1 MRAPVLAV
9 ALAVASLGAAAC
21 HHHRDLNAP
30 GTIDPSVPPVE
41 LRPQQLEYPGDPG
54 ERMVVL
60 TTGVVGGAY
69 GGSIA
74 SGPVGDF
81 AIEATV
87 SWGES
92 ETTHNDRASRLIMPR
107 GVLLP
112 AQSDGVT
119 LGWSGLRIVG
129 DDADGTRVVTGPIY
143 AQVQRAFLYYGG
155 AVGLAVDPRTG
166 GIGPQVDAFYT
177 FCYLRGRVLFGDGWE
192 LGGGLQIKWPT
203 TWVWSR

>member
-1 MRAPVLAV
+1 MRATSL
-9 ALAVASLGAAAC
+9 ALALAGASVGVAAC

-41 LRPQQLEYPGDPG
+41 LRAQQREYPRDPG
-54 ERMVVL
+54 ERMLVL
-60 TTGVVGGAY
+60 TTGIVGGAY

-81 AIEATV
+81 ALEATV

-92 ETTHNDRASRLIMPR
+92 DTTHNDRALRLFMPR
-107 GVLLP
+107 GLVLP
-112 AQSDGVT
+112 AQSDGIT

-129 DDADGTRVVTGPIY
+129 ANGGGTEVVTGPLY
-143 AQVQRAFLYYGG
+143 AQLQRSRLFYGA
-155 AVGLAVDPRTG
+155 AVGLAVDPRTS
-166 GIGPQVDAFYT
+166 GIGPQVDAYYT
-177 FCYLRGRVLFGDGWE
+177 FFYLRGRVLFGDGWE
-192 LGGGLQIKWPT
+192 LGGAMQLKWPT